1 MRKIY
6 VVRKYVVASSVEE
19 ALQKEKKIPVD
30 DCWLEEQTQKDW
42 LEEKSGKNL
51 SKIGFYNEER

>member
-19 ALQKEKKIPVD
+19 ALQKEKKTPVD

-42 LEEKSGKNL
+42 LEEKSGKHL
-51 SKIGFYNEER
+51 QKIGFYNERK